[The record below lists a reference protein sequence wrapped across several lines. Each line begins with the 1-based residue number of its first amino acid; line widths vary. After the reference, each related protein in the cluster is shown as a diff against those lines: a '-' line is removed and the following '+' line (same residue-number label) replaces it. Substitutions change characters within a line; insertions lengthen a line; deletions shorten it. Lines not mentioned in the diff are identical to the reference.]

1 MRGHS
6 EVLFIKTAYFA
17 RSQIGHM
24 SKDTSYTSIH
34 YHQYLHL
41 DELLG
46 AQQPRSDAAGQ
57 PAHDEVLFI
66 IVHQVYELWFKQII
80 HELHA
85 VMAMFQTDAVNE
97 RSVGVAVARMERIIA
112 IQKLLI
118 EQIHVME
125 TMTPLDFLD
134 FRHYLFPASGF
145 QSFQFRQ
152 VEVLL
157 GLPHHA
163 RLTYNNQPY
172 HSVFMEEQ
180 RHTLEALE
188 QGGTLFDALER
199 WLERT
204 PFLDFGGF
212 RFLDAYRQAV
222 ERMMGIEKDNI
233 RQAPL
238 LDEEAKT
245 MRLQILQA
253 NEDYIFAVLDPTK
266 HQQMIK
272 EGRMRLSYRAMV
284 GALLIHLYRDEPILR
299 QPYLL
304 LQRVSEIDEWFTA
317 WRMRHAQMVLRM
329 LGRKM
334 GTGGSS
340 GHEYLAATT
349 AKHTVYQDLH
359 SISTLL
365 IPRSELP
372 VLPEEVQR
380 NLRFHYTVKNE
391 S

>member
-1 MRGHS
+1 
-6 EVLFIKTAYFA
+6 
-17 RSQIGHM
+17 M

-34 YHQYLHL
+34 YHGYLQL
-41 DELLG
+41 EQLLH
-46 AQQPRSDAAGQ
+46 AQKLRSEAAGE
-57 PAHDEVLFI
+57 PAHDEMLFI

-80 HELHA
+80 HELQS
-85 VMAMFQTDAVNE
+85 VLDMFGHDEVNE
-97 RSVGVAVARMERIIA
+97 RSVGVAVARMERIIS

-157 GLPHHA
+157 GLPSHT

-172 HSVFMEEQ
+172 HSVFTKEQ
-180 RHTLEALE
+180 QDILESSE
-188 QGGTLFDALER
+188 KRGTLFHAIER

-212 RFLDAYRQAV
+212 RFLDAYKEAV
-222 ERMMGIEKDNI
+222 QHMMNTEKENI
-233 RQAPL
+233 SRAPL
-238 LDEEAKT
+238 LDEAEKT
-245 MRLQILQA
+245 MRLQILKS
-253 NEDYIFAVLDPTK
+253 NEDYILSVLDPTQ
-266 HQQMIK
+266 HQQLQK
-272 EGRMRLSYRAMV
+272 EGRLRLSYRATIA
-284 GALLIHLYRDEPILR
+284 ALLIHLYRDEPILR

-304 LQRVSEIDEWFTA
+304 LQRISEIDEWFTA

-340 GHEYLAATT
+340 GHDYLAATT
-349 AKHTVYQDLH
+349 TRHTVYHDLH

-372 VLPEEVQR
+372 NLPEEVQR
-380 NLRFHYTVKNE
+380 NLRFHFTVKNE
-391 S
+391 E